1 MTERNLKQK
10 AYRDAYYHKFRRTNE
25 GKIYNRVASHNQW
38 LTNQGKESEIIETP
52 ADARRKYKESG
63 YIPTYVKNDDID
75 RIEYVTQEATQTIIE
90 EIKN

>member
-1 MTERNLKQK
+1 MTERNFKQK

-38 LTNQGKESEIIETP
+38 LANQGRESDIIETP
-52 ADARRKYKESG
+52 AEARRKYKENG

-75 RIEYVTQEATQTIIE
+75 RIEFATQGTTITVKE
-90 EIKN
+90 ERSL

>member
-1 MTERNLKQK
+1 MTERNFKQK

-38 LTNQGKESEIIETP
+38 LSNQGRESEIIETP
-52 ADARRKYKESG
+52 AEARRKYKESG

-75 RIEYVTQEATQTIIE
+75 RIDFATQGTTITVKE
-90 EIKN
+90 ERSL